1 MPLPD
6 WRAQLAAADARIEHG
21 RAEMAAGGDDRAR
34 AIAAGVTQHHRDNF
48 GGRRG
53 TKRLA
58 VAAVAEELLTS
69 VKTVDTALAKVNAGL
84 PSRPGLP
91 WPVWERLAAAELA
104 DLAPLPAAHWD
115 VLAHLMDSAFIDE
128 AWIDAPGELLAQEV
142 EDLDTDEVAA
152 DVRQALIQ
160 ACRSWRRAQG
170 LAVLEAL
177 ARGEQATLPTDT
189 SG

>member
-1 MPLPD
+1 MPLPE
-6 WRAQLAAADARIEHG
+6 WRARLAAADARIERG

-34 AIAAGVTQHHRDNF
+34 AIAAGFTQHHRDSF

-58 VAAVAEELLTS
+58 VAAVAKELLTS
-69 VKTVDTALAKVNAGL
+69 IKTVDTALAKVNAGL
-84 PSRPGLP
+84 PSRSGLP

-104 DLAPLPAAHWD
+104 DLAPLPAAHWE
-115 VLAHLMDSAFIDE
+115 VLDDLTVSVFIDE

-142 EDLDTDEVAA
+142 EGLGPDEVAD

-160 ACRSWRRAQG
+160 ACRSWSRAQG

-177 ARGEQATLPTDT
+177 TRGERATLPTDT